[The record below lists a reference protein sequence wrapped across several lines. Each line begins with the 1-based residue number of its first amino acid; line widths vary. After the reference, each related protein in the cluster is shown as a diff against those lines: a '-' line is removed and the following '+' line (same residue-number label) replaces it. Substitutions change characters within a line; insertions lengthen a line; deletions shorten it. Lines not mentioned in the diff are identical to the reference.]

1 MRRITAFLL
10 ALTFVGSLTPAARA
24 QSDTG
29 EIWIT
34 VQDAGTKAP
43 VILARVLLDGPVVT
57 SEFTGNDGKVHF
69 IDVPDGIY
77 RARVFARGFQAVTSS
92 NFEVTNGRS
101 VTVAVELAQA
111 QAPLRTIASVV
122 SKSTATVSTTA
133 ISNASAQRK
142 LSDTLAD
149 ALGKL
154 SGVNVNTSSNDSDAT
169 QTVSLEGQDASQT
182 AMSVNGIPL
191 NSPGMAG
198 NVRGI
203 NSDLFTGANV
213 SFGPQAGGFGAAA
226 LDSTRCSPRSHG
238 RAPSHSR

>member
-1 MRRITAFLL
+1 MRRIVAFLISL
-10 ALTFVGSLTPAARA
+10 VFVAGMAPAALA

-34 VQDAGTKAP
+34 VQDANSKAP

-69 IDVPDGIY
+69 ISVPDGIY
-77 RARVFARGFQAVTSS
+77 RARVFARGFQAVTSA

-101 VTVAVELAQA
+101 VTVAVDLAQA
-111 QAPLRTIASVV
+111 AAPLRTIASVV
-122 SKSTATVSTTA
+122 SKSTATISSTSVT
-133 ISNASAQRK
+133 SSSGQRK
-142 LSDTLAD
+142 LSNDLAD

-154 SGVNVNTSSNDSDAT
+154 SGVSVDTSSGDSDAT

-213 SFGPQAGGFGAAA
+213 SFGTQAGGFGGGGIG
-226 LDSTRCSPRSHG
+226 LSTLQP
-238 RAPSHSR
+238 